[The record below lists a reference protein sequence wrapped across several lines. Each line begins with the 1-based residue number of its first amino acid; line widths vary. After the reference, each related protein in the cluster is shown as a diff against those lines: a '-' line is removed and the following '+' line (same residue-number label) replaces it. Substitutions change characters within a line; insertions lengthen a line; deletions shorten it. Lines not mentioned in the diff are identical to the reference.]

1 MSMLGVDPE
10 GVSQNALCTITFLEW
25 QKAFELSE
33 EKLYKLY
40 FLCFPKY
47 VTLGSDL

>member
-1 MSMLGVDPE
+1 MSMLGVGPE
-10 GVSQNALCTITFLEW
+10 GVNQNALCTVTFLEW
-25 QKAFELSE
+25 QKTFELSE

-47 VTLGSDL
+47 IILGSGL